1 MSDKFLVIDGSSLIH
16 RAFFALPPLTTRK
29 GQHTGA
35 VYGFLRM
42 FHKLLQDVKPRWVAA
57 AFDKSRKTFRT
68 DLYADYKGQRKPTP
82 PELKEQFPLCMEVL
96 QSMGIAALELD
107 DYEADD
113 IIGTFAKKADPSVE
127 VYIVTGDRDELQLI
141 DDRTR
146 VMYTKKGISDI
157 KLYDKAS
164 FAEDYEGLVP
174 LQLIDLKGLMGDTSD
189 NIPGVPG
196 VGPKTALKLIG
207 EYGSLEKVLESIDA
221 IKGKSLKEKLAGNKE
236 QALLSKEL
244 ATIYTEVP
252 GLDLQLDTYALKP
265 LDEKAQK
272 MLADLE
278 FRGFFNQFGQI
289 MGVAAGA
296 GGATAGVGAAVNGSA
311 GPAVTNERNVNAQNG
326 EQAGAGTQQNSV
338 AENDLFAAV
347 SSGASSVLQKNTS
360 DINETSAPD
369 DGMGSLFG
377 TVVAAAK
384 VKEIGFAAQWQE
396 VAAAIDPSSMIWFT
410 TETVGEIPNLQFAT
424 ARVLCGEQEYL
435 LSGPE
440 ALASFT
446 KWLAEAPNPKGTAT
460 SKEVY
465 RVCFCQGVEP
475 QIIIEDITL
484 AAYLDDPGR
493 SGYALSDLAWHYLG
507 QDRTPDCH
515 TLVRVAEV
523 VQQAL
528 RDKELT
534 KLYKEIELPLARVL
548 AKLELV
554 GVKADETKLDAMSKE
569 MAAKIRGLEELAREQ
584 AEDPGFNPNSP
595 KQLGVVLFEKL
606 GLPVIKKTKTGY
618 STDVKVLEELKGK
631 HPLVDTILQYRVLA
645 KLQSTYLEG
654 LKPLINRTTGR
665 IHTHFQ
671 QTVAVTGRLSST
683 DPNLQNIPTRTEIGR
698 GIRALFVPGD
708 GYDWLMSCDY
718 SQIEL
723 RILAH
728 VSRDPLMLE
737 SFRENQDVHART
749 ASEVFGVPL
758 DLVSHEMRN
767 RAKAVN
773 FGIVY
778 GISDFGL
785 AVQLGCSRKEAGE
798 FIENYLARYQGVKEY
813 MERMKALA
821 RSQGYVSTLLG
832 RRRYLP
838 DINNRNF
845 NLRSFAERTA
855 INTPIQGTAADIMK
869 LAMLKV
875 DAALAKS
882 GLTSRVLLQVHD
894 ELVLEV
900 KEAEREA
907 AAVLVQSEMQNA
919 FKLDVP
925 LLAEVNYGKDWA
937 SAK

>member
-1 MSDKFLVIDGSSLIH
+1 
-16 RAFFALPPLTTRK
+16 
-29 GQHTGA
+29 
-35 VYGFLRM
+35 
-42 FHKLLQDVKPRWVAA
+42 
-57 AFDKSRKTFRT
+57 
-68 DLYADYKGQRKPTP
+68 
-82 PELKEQFPLCMEVL
+82 MEVL
-96 QSMGIAALELD
+96 QSMGIPALELD

-157 KLYDKAS
+157 KLYDKAA

-207 EYGSLEKVLESIDA
+207 EYGSVENVLEHVEEV
-221 IKGKSLKEKLAGNKE
+221 KGKSLKEKLAGNKE

-252 GLDLQLDTYALKP
+252 GLDLQLDSYALKP
-265 LDEKAQK
+265 LEEKARQL
-272 MLADLE
+272 LADME

-289 MGVAAGA
+289 MGVAE
-296 GGATAGVGAAVNGSA
+296 GVDMSSAVAARGNVSSSDNSVVKNGNTQK
-311 GPAVTNERNVNAQNG
+311 GPAE
-326 EQAGAGTQQNSV
+326 
-338 AENDLFAAV
+338 ENLFAAAA
-347 SSGASSVLQKNTS
+347 SGNGAENQSA
-360 DINETSAPD
+360 DINRVSATAD

-377 TVVAAAK
+377 TVVAAAE

-396 VAAAIDPSSMIWFT
+396 AAASMDPSQMVWFM
-410 TETVGEIPNLQFAT
+410 TETAGEIPNLQFIS

-435 LSGPE
+435 LSGTE
-440 ALASFT
+440 ALVAFT
-446 KWLAEAPNPKGTAT
+446 QWLGKAPNPKGTAG
-460 SKEVY
+460 SKEVF
-465 RVCFCQGVEP
+465 RTCFCQHVEP
-475 QIIIEDITL
+475 VNIIEDITL

-493 SGYALSDLAWHYLG
+493 SGYALTDLAWHYLG

-523 VQQAL
+523 VKQAL
-528 RDKELT
+528 QDKELT
-534 KLYKEIELPLARVL
+534 NLYKEIELPLARVL
-548 AKLELV
+548 AKLELA
-554 GVKADETKLDAMSKE
+554 GVSVDETKLDTMSRE
-569 MAAKIRGLEELAREQ
+569 MAKNILGLEELARLQ

-618 STDVKVLEELKGK
+618 STDVKVLEELRDK
-631 HPLVDTILQYRVLA
+631 HPLVETILQYRVLA

-671 QTVAVTGRLSST
+671 QTVTVTGRLSST
-683 DPNLQNIPTRTEIGR
+683 DPNLQNIPTRTDIGR
-698 GIRALFVPGD
+698 EIRALFVPAA

-728 VSRDPLMLE
+728 VAQDPLMLE

-749 ASEVFGVPL
+749 ASEVFGMPL
-758 DLVSHEMRN
+758 DQVSPEMRR

-785 AVQLGCSRKEAGE
+785 AVQLGCSRQEAGE
-798 FIENYLARYQGVKEY
+798 FIKHYLERYQGVKEY

-869 LAMLKV
+869 LAMLRV
-875 DAALAKS
+875 DAALQQS
-882 GLTSRVLLQVHD
+882 GLSSRVLLQVHD

-907 AAVLVQSEMQNA
+907 TAALVQTEMQNA

-925 LLAEVNYGKDWA
+925 LLADVNYGKDWA